1 MIITVYSFF
10 HICTKFFGI
19 ISPNEDKR
27 EMSETT
33 EINPKL
39 LWDRAKSIY
48 LSTLQSQQEKEQVE
62 RYLSMITG
70 VTCNENNFVIKTSN
84 AYAADFLKTGYSGK
98 FKSCLN
104 LAGGDA
110 DLTLEFVFDKNAQRP
125 SMAIPSYQSLDS
137 STAQRKISA
146 FSSTT
151 PLNEE
156 YTFDEFVRGPS
167 NSWALAAA
175 QGVVANPG
183 KSGYNPLFI
192 HGGTGLGKTHL
203 MQAIGNE
210 LRRKNP
216 ELAICYL
223 TAETFLNEYV
233 NALKNSQIE
242 SFRNRYR
249 TIDLLM
255 VDDVQFL
262 QKGKQ
267 FQDEFFNT
275 FNALQQ
281 ARKQIV
287 MTSDVAPKNLPS
299 LEERLISRFEG
310 GMVQEIESPNY
321 ETRLAILKKKSEG
334 MVPEIPDN
342 ALEYIADSI
351 KSHVR
356 AMEGALRKVSIFRT
370 MEPAA
375 RLTNDILSHLLSDY
389 IEKEKNLRKLTI
401 EEIQQTVAK
410 KYSVEVSQILS
421 EERTQS
427 LVTPRQLAMYIARKF
442 TMKGLKEIAQQF
454 KKTHSTVIHGVKN
467 IEKMLD
473 VDDDLKSNLE
483 EILSEFGYKLSD
495 KY

>member
-1 MIITVYSFF
+1 M
-10 HICTKFFGI
+10 
-19 ISPNEDKR
+19 NETID
-27 EMSETT
+27 
-33 EINPKL
+33 INSKQ
-39 LWDRAKSIY
+39 LWERAKSIY
-48 LSTLQSQQEKEQVE
+48 LSTLQSDDEKSQVE
-62 RYLSMITG
+62 RYFSMITS
-70 VTCNENNFVIKTSN
+70 VTRKANVFVILTSN
-84 AYAADFLKTGYSGK
+84 AYAADFLKIQYASK

-104 LAGGDA
+104 LAGGEN
-110 DLTLEFVFDKNAQRP
+110 DLDIEFKFDETARP
-125 SMAIPSYQSLDS
+125 AIVMPEIQQINVSRNETRAERI
-137 STAQRKISA
+137 ST
-146 FSSTT
+146 FSSTM

-210 LRRKNP
+210 LHKKNP
-216 ELAICYL
+216 HLAICYL

-233 NALKNSQIE
+233 NALKNTQAE

-249 TIDLLM
+249 NIDLLM

-267 FQDEFFNT
+267 FQEEFFNT

-281 ARKQIV
+281 AHKQIV
-287 MTSDVAPKNLPS
+287 MTSDVAPKNLP
-299 LEERLISRFEG
+299 LIEERLISRFEG

-334 MVPEIPDN
+334 MTPQIPDN
-342 ALEYIADSI
+342 ALEYIADNI

-356 AMEGALRKVSIFRT
+356 AMEGALRKVSIFRS
-370 MEPAA
+370 MDPATH
-375 RLTNDILSHLLSDY
+375 LSNEILSRLLNDF
-389 IEKEKNLRKLTI
+389 IEKEKNFKKLTI
-401 EEIQQTVAK
+401 EEIQSAVAK
-410 KYSVEVSQILS
+410 KYSVDIGQILS
-421 EERTQS
+421 MERTQS

-442 TMKGLKEIAQQF
+442 TTKGLPEIAELF
-454 KKTHSTVIHGVKN
+454 KKTHSTVIHGVKS
-467 IEKMLD
+467 IEKRLD
-473 VDDDLKSNLE
+473 VEEELKASLE
-483 EILSEFGYKLSD
+483 EVLSELGCKLSD
-495 KY
+495 KIY